1 MDIVKSVCILLCG
14 VGIFLTGMKLMGD
27 GLKRGSNAGLR
38 ALFARTGNNSLACY
52 GIGAATTALVQ
63 SSAAT
68 TVMSIGLVNAGIMT
82 LAQASAF
89 TLGARFGT
97 SVTGILVSLSSIS
110 ITPILMALAFV
121 GICMVLFVKNDRVV
135 TVGYIMCGLGVLFG
149 GMEMMKSGI
158 LDNRAVA
165 DFFKN
170 MFNAIDFPL
179 LLVLVG
185 ALFTALIQS
194 SSATTGILISLI
206 GANTLTVDQALF
218 LLIGAT
224 IGTCVT
230 ALLAAIGATPNA
242 KRVAVFNM
250 LAAVVGVIV
259 VGGLVWAFRS
269 AVVGALSAVIG
280 QAEWQLSIFG
290 VLYSLVASL
299 IMVPLVRPLNALVS
313 LLVRDKVSPQGEA
326 APSAELRCYYIDDR
340 LLTTPAI
347 AVMQSKREVF
357 HLAALARDN
366 LERGLKCITENTDA
380 YDAEIDAE
388 ENCIDYITEQVSNY
402 LVTLAGLDLSF
413 ADERTVGT
421 LHHVLDDIERIGD
434 HGVDF
439 CKMRVKMQQADL
451 VFSAD
456 AVADI
461 RALGDAVFRLYDM
474 AMRVFVA
481 GDASLLPQVATL
493 EQAVDDYKKEFASR
507 HLDRLVAGECSAK
520 AGSFFYT
527 AISSLERVGDHLE
540 NVAYSIRSITG
551 SSEA

>member
-38 ALFARTGNNSLACY
+38 ALFAKTGNNSWACY

-89 TLGARFGT
+89 TLGARLGT

-121 GICMVLFVKNDRVV
+121 GICLVLFVKNDRVV
-135 TVGYIMCGLGVLFG
+135 TIGYIMCGLGVLFG

-158 LDNRAVA
+158 LDSEKVSA
-165 DFFKN
+165 FFKN

-206 GANTLTVDQALF
+206 GADTLSIDQALF

-230 ALLAAIGATPNA
+230 ALLAAMGATPNA

-250 LAAVVGVIV
+250 LAAIVGVVI
-259 VGGLVWAFRS
+259 VGGLVWIFRS
-269 AVVGALSAVIG
+269 AVVKALAVIISK
-280 QAEWQLSIFG
+280 AEWQLSVFG
-290 VLYSLVASL
+290 VVYSLLASVL
-299 IMVPLVRPLNALVS
+299 LVPLVHPLNKLVT
-313 LLVRDKVSPQGEA
+313 LLVREKAAPQGQGA
-326 APSAELRCYYIDDR
+326 AGAELRCYYIDDR
-340 LLTTPAI
+340 LLTTPTI

-357 HLAALARDN
+357 HLAGLARDN
-366 LERGLKCITENTDA
+366 LERGLKCLLENTDA
-380 YDAEIDAE
+380 YDAEIESE
-388 ENCIDYITEQVSNY
+388 ENSIDYITEQVSNY

-413 ADERTVGT
+413 SDERTVGT

-439 CKMRVKMQQADL
+439 GKMRVKMQQAEL
-451 VFSAD
+451 EFSPEAIR
-456 AVADI
+456 DI
-461 RALGDAVFRLYDM
+461 RALGDAVSRLFDM
-474 AMRVFVA
+474 ALRVFVT
-481 GDASLLPQVATL
+481 GDATLLPQVAAL
-493 EQAVDDYKKEFASR
+493 EQEVDDRKKEYASN
-507 HLDRLVAGECSAK
+507 HLDRLVAGACSAK
-520 AGSFFYT
+520 AGTFFYS

-551 SSEA
+551 SSEL